1 MPRESAKCKFSE
13 EERVEILEFFKSKI
27 DKENRKN
34 KLKIGAMSEAVGI
47 FQCHMLKGSCRLC
60 IRNFVN
66 ICLKTSTMVTPM
78 IFEGFRHPLS

>member
-66 ICLKTSTMVTPM
+66 IC
-78 IFEGFRHPLS
+78 I